1 MSIMSLLSIEKAR
14 EECFV
19 LVGVNRFGVIVRVF
33 QHITVCALNRWEDY
47 GNRQPLENPR
57 DQRKFLPLDFLNF

>member
-47 GNRQPLENPR
+47 GIGNLLKILAISVSSYP
-57 DQRKFLPLDFLNF
+57 

>member
-1 MSIMSLLSIEKAR
+1 M
-14 EECFV
+14 FV

-33 QHITVCALNRWEDY
+33 QHITVCALNRWKIM
-47 GNRQPLENPR
+47 NRQPLENPR